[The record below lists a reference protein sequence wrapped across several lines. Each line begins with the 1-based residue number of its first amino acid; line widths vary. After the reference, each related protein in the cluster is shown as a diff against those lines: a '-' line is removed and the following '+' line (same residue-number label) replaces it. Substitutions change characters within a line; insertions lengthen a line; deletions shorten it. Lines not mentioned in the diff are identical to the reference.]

1 MRSLN
6 TILVAPILVLSLF
19 AGQIAAAEA
28 GEGAALASEKG
39 CVACHGKDGVAIAP
53 IYPNLAG
60 QWKRYLREQLHAY
73 RSGRRQNNVMQG
85 FAAGLSDDDIRRLA
99 DHYGSR

>member
-1 MRSLN
+1 MRS
-6 TILVAPILVLSLF
+6 TIRGLIPVLLYLGFAAPGALADESLQGVVL
-19 AGQIAAAEA
+19 AEA
-28 GEGAALASEKG
+28 KG
-39 CVACHGKDGVAIAP
+39 CVACHGKDGVATAP

-73 RSGRRQNNVMQG
+73 RSGKRQNNVMNG
-85 FAAGLSDDDIRRLA
+85 FAAGLSDEEIRLLA

>member
-1 MRSLN
+1 MASFL
-6 TILVAPILVLSLF
+6 ALSLC
-19 AGQIAAAEA
+19 AAQSAA
-28 GEGAALASEKG
+28 GEGNAGAALASEKG
-39 CVACHGKDGVAIAP
+39 CIACHGKDGVAIAP

-85 FAAGLSDDDIRRLA
+85 FAAGLTDDEIQRLA

>member
-1 MRSLN
+1 MKNLN
-6 TILVAPILVLSLF
+6 RVLVASSLVF
-19 AGQIAAAEA
+19 ALAAADSAAE
-28 GEGAALASEKG
+28 GTSQGAALAAEKG
-39 CVACHGKDGVAIAP
+39 CVACHGQDGVAVAP

-73 RSGRRQNNVMQG
+73 RSGRRQNNVMNG
-85 FAAGLSDDDIRRLA
+85 FAAQLSDDEIRVLA

>member
-1 MRSLN
+1 MR
-6 TILVAPILVLSLF
+6 TFKRVVAVSCFALSVCAAQSF
-19 AGQIAAAEA
+19 AGEPD
-28 GEGAALASEKG
+28 EGVALASEKG

-85 FAAGLSDDDIRRLA
+85 FAVGLTDEEIRRLA
-99 DHYGSR
+99 DHYGAR

>member
-1 MRSLN
+1 MDLSSIIERGRGSL
-6 TILVAPILVLSLF
+6 P
-19 AGQIAAAEA
+19 AG
-28 GEGAALASEKG
+28 
-39 CVACHGKDGVAIAP
+39 
-53 IYPNLAG
+53 
-60 QWKRYLREQLHAY
+60 RTEQLHAY